1 MATKVTTSRFTG
13 FRAPLRAFA
22 RSLHIGAPLRAFARS
37 LHIGAPLPSIPLA
50 RSITGALLCGALIGL
65 VSTSATVALAQSTDE
80 TAAAAANEKGKE
92 RLFANDFAGASAQF
106 RTAAAASTLPK
117 YSFNLCTSLFQQ
129 GLFSEAM
136 AACKEARARNPDAKL
151 SDKITAQEQKIK
163 AEATAQG
170 YSLDPAPV
178 TPPPVDPTNPNPPGP
193 TPPTVAPVVGR
204 PPEVPTTAAKME
216 HKYQWSL
223 GAQAVAL
230 TGNLVR
236 STNDVKSSL
245 SGGGL
250 RLLGDYVIAQGLGA
264 QLRIDLLGV
273 SAERRFVDAKTRSL
287 VNVGIAGY
295 KHIPLNRLLLTPYL
309 GAHVY
314 DLENAGLETIGDK
327 NLAGFGAFAG
337 ASLGYAIGG
346 RGEHLVHANADFTF
360 DFTGYV
366 GTDTAN
372 PSSDV
377 SLRYLAFGIGYTYRF
392 DTPLAVGGG
401 SLFQVE

>member
-1 MATKVTTSRFTG
+1 MATRVRFTG
-13 FRAPLRAFA
+13 FTSIL
-22 RSLHIGAPLRAFARS
+22 SGA
-37 LHIGAPLPSIPLA
+37 I
-50 RSITGALLCGALIGL
+50 IGL
-65 VSTSATVALAQSTDE
+65 VSATATMALAQGTDE

-92 RLFANDFAGASAQF
+92 RLFASDFAGASAQF

-136 AACKEARARNPDAKL
+136 AACKEARGRNPDAKL

-178 TPPPVDPTNPNPPGP
+178 TPPPLDPTNPNPPGP
-193 TPPTVAPVVGR
+193 TPPTAAVVGR
-204 PPEVPTTAAKME
+204 PPEVPTAAAKME
-216 HKYQWSL
+216 HKYQWSV
-223 GAQAVAL
+223 GAQVVAL

-273 SAERRFVDAKTRSL
+273 SAERRFVDAKTREL
-287 VNVGIAGY
+287 FNFGIAGY
-295 KHIPLNRLLLTPYL
+295 KHIPLNRLVLTPYL
-309 GAHVY
+309 GAHFY
-314 DLENAGLETIGDK
+314 NLGNAGLETISNED
-327 NLAGFGAFAG
+327 LAGLGAFAG
-337 ASLGYAIGG
+337 ASLGYAIGS
-346 RGEHLVHANADFTF
+346 RGEHLIHANADFTF

-366 GTDTAN
+366 GSDTTK

-392 DTPLAVGGG
+392 DTPLGVGGG
-401 SLFQVE
+401 TLFQVE